1 MIMPRRLSA
10 VIVDDEPMSVDV
22 LLSDLESFGDIE
34 ILAAVNRASEALAS
48 VPLLKPDVL
57 FLDVELGADS
67 GIELLQ
73 TMRAKGLEPSTRVV
87 FYTAFDKYVIDALRS
102 SAFDFLLKPYMPDEL
117 YKVMERIRTD
127 FSTGRIA
134 RQNLSELTMRMPASS
149 SSGRFAIQTVNS
161 LMFLRPSEVLYFE
174 YSGIKRCWSVVLS
187 DLKSHRLRLSIKARD
202 ILALDKSFV
211 KVNSDT
217 ILNIDYLSY
226 VENGSLRCVLVPPY
240 DSVSIVASRRHFSDL
255 RDALTTL

>member
-22 LLSDLESFGDIE
+22 LRSDLESFGDIE

-57 FLDVELGADS
+57 FLDVELGTDS

-73 TMRAKGLEPSTRVV
+73 SMRAKGLEPSTRVV

-117 YKVMERIRTD
+117 DKVMERIRAD
-127 FSTGRIA
+127 FSAGRVA
-134 RQNLSELTMRMPASS
+134 EQNISELTMRMPAS

-161 LMFLRPSEVLYFE
+161 LMFLRPSDVLYFE
-174 YSGIKRCWSVVLS
+174 YSGIRRCWSVVLS
-187 DLKSHRLRLSIKARD
+187 DLKGHRLRMSIKARD
-202 ILALDKSFV
+202 ILVLSKSFV

-240 DSVSIVASRRHFSDL
+240 DSISIVASRRHFSDL
-255 RDALTTL
+255 RDALTML

>member
-1 MIMPRRLSA
+1 MPRRLSA

-22 LLSDLESFGDIE
+22 LRSDLESFGDIE

-134 RQNLSELTMRMPASS
+134 RHNL
-149 SSGRFAIQTVNS
+149 
-161 LMFLRPSEVLYFE
+161 
-174 YSGIKRCWSVVLS
+174 
-187 DLKSHRLRLSIKARD
+187 
-202 ILALDKSFV
+202 
-211 KVNSDT
+211 
-217 ILNIDYLSY
+217 
-226 VENGSLRCVLVPPY
+226 
-240 DSVSIVASRRHFSDL
+240 
-255 RDALTTL
+255 

>member
-22 LLSDLESFGDIE
+22 LRSDLESFGDIE

-57 FLDVELGADS
+57 FLDVELGTDS

-73 TMRAKGLEPSTRVV
+73 SMRAKGLEPSTRVV

-117 YKVMERIRTD
+117 DKVMERIRAD
-127 FSTGRIA
+127 FSAGRVA
-134 RQNLSELTMRMPASS
+134 EQNISELTMRMPAS

-161 LMFLRPSEVLYFE
+161 LMFLRPSDVLYFE
-174 YSGIKRCWSVVLS
+174 YSGIRRCWSVVLS
-187 DLKSHRLRLSIKARD
+187 DLKSHRLRMSIKARD
-202 ILALDKSFV
+202 IWVLSKSFV

-240 DSVSIVASRRHFSDL
+240 DSISIVASRRHFSDL
-255 RDALTTL
+255 RDALTML

>member
-1 MIMPRRLSA
+1 MSMPRRLSA

-22 LLSDLESFGDIE
+22 LRSDLESFGDIE

-57 FLDVELGADS
+57 FLDVELGTDS

-73 TMRAKGLEPSTRVV
+73 SMRAKGLEPSTSVV

-117 YKVMERIRTD
+117 DKVMERIRAD
-127 FSTGRIA
+127 FSAGRVA
-134 RQNLSELTMRMPASS
+134 EQNISELTMRKPAS

-161 LMFLRPSEVLYFE
+161 LMFLRPSDVLYFE
-174 YSGIKRCWSVVLS
+174 YSGIRRCWSVVLS
-187 DLKSHRLRLSIKARD
+187 DLKSHRLRMSIKARD
-202 ILALDKSFV
+202 ILVLSKSFV

-226 VENGSLRCVLVPPY
+226 VENGSLRYVLVPPY

>member
-1 MIMPRRLSA
+1 MIMPRRLSS

-22 LLSDLESFGDIE
+22 LRSDLESFGDIE

-57 FLDVELGADS
+57 FLDVELGTDS

-73 TMRAKGLEPSTRVV
+73 SMRAKGLEPSTRVV

-117 YKVMERIRTD
+117 DKVMERIRAD
-127 FSTGRIA
+127 FSAGRVA
-134 RQNLSELTMRMPASS
+134 EQNISELTMRMPAS

-161 LMFLRPSEVLYFE
+161 LMFLRPSDVLYFE
-174 YSGIKRCWSVVLS
+174 YSGIRRCWSVVLS
-187 DLKSHRLRLSIKARD
+187 DLKSHRLRMSIKARD
-202 ILALDKSFV
+202 ILVLSKSFV

-240 DSVSIVASRRHFSDL
+240 DSISIVASRRHFSDL
-255 RDALTTL
+255 RDALTML

>member
-22 LLSDLESFGDIE
+22 LRSDLESFGDIE

-57 FLDVELGADS
+57 FLDVELGTDS

-73 TMRAKGLEPSTRVV
+73 SMRAKGLEPSTRVV

-117 YKVMERIRTD
+117 DKVMERIRAD
-127 FSTGRIA
+127 FSAGRVA
-134 RQNLSELTMRMPASS
+134 EQNISELTMRMPTS

-161 LMFLRPSEVLYFE
+161 LMFLRPSDVLYFE
-174 YSGIKRCWSVVLS
+174 YSGIRRCWSVVLS
-187 DLKSHRLRLSIKARD
+187 DLKSHRLRMSIKARD
-202 ILALDKSFV
+202 ILVLSKSFV

-240 DSVSIVASRRHFSDL
+240 DSISIVASRRHFSDL
-255 RDALTTL
+255 RDALTML

>member
-22 LLSDLESFGDIE
+22 LRSDLESFGDIE

-57 FLDVELGADS
+57 FLDVELGTYS

-73 TMRAKGLEPSTRVV
+73 SMRAKGLEPSTRVV

-117 YKVMERIRTD
+117 DKVMERIRAD
-127 FSTGRIA
+127 FSAGRVA
-134 RQNLSELTMRMPASS
+134 EQNISELTMRMPAS

-161 LMFLRPSEVLYFE
+161 LMFLRPSDVLYFE
-174 YSGIKRCWSVVLS
+174 YSGIRRCWSVVLS
-187 DLKSHRLRLSIKARD
+187 DLKSHRLRMSIKARD
-202 ILALDKSFV
+202 ILVLSKSFV

>member
-22 LLSDLESFGDIE
+22 LRSDLESFGDIE

-57 FLDVELGADS
+57 FLDVELGTDS

-73 TMRAKGLEPSTRVV
+73 SMRAKGLEPSTRVV

-117 YKVMERIRTD
+117 DKVMERIRAD
-127 FSTGRIA
+127 FSAGRVA
-134 RQNLSELTMRMPASS
+134 EQNISELTMRMPAS

-161 LMFLRPSEVLYFE
+161 LMFLRPSDVLYFE
-174 YSGIKRCWSVVLS
+174 YSGIRRCWSVVLS
-187 DLKSHRLRLSIKARD
+187 DLKSHRLRMSIKARD
-202 ILALDKSFV
+202 ILVLSKSFV
-211 KVNSDT
+211 KVNSGT

>member
-22 LLSDLESFGDIE
+22 LRSDLESFGDIE

-57 FLDVELGADS
+57 FLDVELGTDS

-73 TMRAKGLEPSTRVV
+73 SMRAKGLEPSTRVV

-117 YKVMERIRTD
+117 DKVMERIRAD
-127 FSTGRIA
+127 FSAGRVA
-134 RQNLSELTMRMPASS
+134 EQNISELTMRMPASS
-149 SSGRFAIQTVNS
+149 SDRFAIQTVNS
-161 LMFLRPSEVLYFE
+161 LMFLRPSDVLYFE
-174 YSGIKRCWSVVLS
+174 YSGIRRCWSVVLS
-187 DLKSHRLRLSIKARD
+187 DLKSHRLRMSIKARD
-202 ILALDKSFV
+202 ILVLSKSFV

-240 DSVSIVASRRHFSDL
+240 DSISIVASRRHFSDL
-255 RDALTTL
+255 RDALTML

>member
-22 LLSDLESFGDIE
+22 LRSDLESFGDIE

-57 FLDVELGADS
+57 FLDVELGTDS

-73 TMRAKGLEPSTRVV
+73 SMRAKGLEPSTRVV
-87 FYTAFDKYVIDALRS
+87 FYTAFDKYVIDALCS

-117 YKVMERIRTD
+117 DKVMERIRAD
-127 FSTGRIA
+127 FSAGRVA
-134 RQNLSELTMRMPASS
+134 EQNISELTMRMPAS

-161 LMFLRPSEVLYFE
+161 LMFLRPSDVLYFE
-174 YSGIKRCWSVVLS
+174 YSGIRRCWSVVLS
-187 DLKSHRLRLSIKARD
+187 DLKSHRLRMSIKARD
-202 ILALDKSFV
+202 ILVLSKSFV

-240 DSVSIVASRRHFSDL
+240 DSISIVASRRHFSDL
-255 RDALTTL
+255 RDALTML

>member
-22 LLSDLESFGDIE
+22 LRSDLESFGDIE

-127 FSTGRIA
+127 FSAGRVA
-134 RQNLSELTMRMPASS
+134 EQNISELTMRMPAS

-161 LMFLRPSEVLYFE
+161 LMFLRPSDVLYFE
-174 YSGIKRCWSVVLS
+174 YSGIRRCWSVVLS
-187 DLKSHRLRLSIKARD
+187 DLKSHRLRMSIKARD
-202 ILALDKSFV
+202 ILVLSKSFV

-226 VENGSLRCVLVPPY
+226 VENGSLRSVLVPPY
-240 DSVSIVASRRHFSDL
+240 DSISIVASRRHFSDL
-255 RDALTTL
+255 RDALTML

>member
-1 MIMPRRLSA
+1 MIMPRRLSS

-22 LLSDLESFGDIE
+22 LRSDLESFGDIE

-57 FLDVELGADS
+57 FLDVELGTDS

-73 TMRAKGLEPSTRVV
+73 SMRAKGLEPSTRVV

-117 YKVMERIRTD
+117 DEVMERIRAD
-127 FSTGRIA
+127 FSAGRVA
-134 RQNLSELTMRMPASS
+134 EQNISELTMRMPAS

-161 LMFLRPSEVLYFE
+161 LMFLRPSDVLYFE
-174 YSGIKRCWSVVLS
+174 YSGIRRCWSVVLS
-187 DLKSHRLRLSIKARD
+187 DLKSHRLRMSIKARD
-202 ILALDKSFV
+202 ILVLSKSFV

-240 DSVSIVASRRHFSDL
+240 DSISIVASRRHFSDL
-255 RDALTTL
+255 RDALTML

>member
-1 MIMPRRLSA
+1 MIMPRRLSS

-22 LLSDLESFGDIE
+22 LRSDLESFGDIE

-57 FLDVELGADS
+57 FLDVELGTDS

-73 TMRAKGLEPSTRVV
+73 SMRAKGLEPSTRVV

-117 YKVMERIRTD
+117 DKVMERIRAD
-127 FSTGRIA
+127 FSAGRVA
-134 RQNLSELTMRMPASS
+134 EQNISELTIRMPAS

-161 LMFLRPSEVLYFE
+161 LMFLRPSDVLYFE
-174 YSGIKRCWSVVLS
+174 YSGIRRCWSVVLS
-187 DLKSHRLRLSIKARD
+187 DLKSHRLRMSIKARD
-202 ILALDKSFV
+202 ILVLSKSFV

-240 DSVSIVASRRHFSDL
+240 DSISIVASRRHFSDL
-255 RDALTTL
+255 RDALTML

>member
-22 LLSDLESFGDIE
+22 LRSDLESFGDIE
-34 ILAAVNRASEALAS
+34 ILAAVNRSSEALAS

-57 FLDVELGADS
+57 FLDVELGTDS

-73 TMRAKGLEPSTRVV
+73 SMRAKGLEPSTRVV

-117 YKVMERIRTD
+117 DKVMERIRAD
-127 FSTGRIA
+127 FSAGRVA
-134 RQNLSELTMRMPASS
+134 EQNISELTMRMPAS

-161 LMFLRPSEVLYFE
+161 LMFLRPSDVLYFE
-174 YSGIKRCWSVVLS
+174 YSGIRRCWSVVLS
-187 DLKSHRLRLSIKARD
+187 DLKSHRLRMSIKARD
-202 ILALDKSFV
+202 ILVLSKSFV

-240 DSVSIVASRRHFSDL
+240 DSISIVASRRHFSDL
-255 RDALTTL
+255 RDALTML

>member
-22 LLSDLESFGDIE
+22 LRSDLESFGDIE
-34 ILAAVNRASEALAS
+34 ILAAVNRASEAIAS

-57 FLDVELGADS
+57 FLDVELGTDS

-73 TMRAKGLEPSTRVV
+73 SMRAKGLEPSTRVV

-117 YKVMERIRTD
+117 DKVMERIRAD
-127 FSTGRIA
+127 FSAGRVA
-134 RQNLSELTMRMPASS
+134 EQNISELTMRMPAS

-161 LMFLRPSEVLYFE
+161 LMFLRPSDVLYFE
-174 YSGIKRCWSVVLS
+174 YSGIRRCWSVVLS
-187 DLKSHRLRLSIKARD
+187 DLKSHRLRMSIKARD
-202 ILALDKSFV
+202 ILVLSKSFV

-240 DSVSIVASRRHFSDL
+240 DSISIVASRRHFSDL
-255 RDALTTL
+255 RDALTML

>member
-22 LLSDLESFGDIE
+22 LRSDLESFGDIE

-57 FLDVELGADS
+57 FLDVELGTDS

-73 TMRAKGLEPSTRVV
+73 SMRAKGLEPSTRVV

-117 YKVMERIRTD
+117 DKVMERIRAD
-127 FSTGRIA
+127 FSAGRVSE
-134 RQNLSELTMRMPASS
+134 QNISELTMRMPAS

-161 LMFLRPSEVLYFE
+161 LMFLRPSDVLYFE
-174 YSGIKRCWSVVLS
+174 YSGIRRCWSVVLS
-187 DLKSHRLRLSIKARD
+187 DLKSHRLRMSIKARD
-202 ILALDKSFV
+202 ILVLSKSFV

-240 DSVSIVASRRHFSDL
+240 DSISIVASRRHFSDL
-255 RDALTTL
+255 RDALTML

>member
-1 MIMPRRLSA
+1 MIMLRRLSA

-22 LLSDLESFGDIE
+22 LRSDLESFGDIE
-34 ILAAVNRASEALAS
+34 ILATVNRASEALAS

-57 FLDVELGADS
+57 FLDVELGTDS

-73 TMRAKGLEPSTRVV
+73 SMRAKGLEPSTRVV

-117 YKVMERIRTD
+117 DKVMERIRAD
-127 FSTGRIA
+127 FSAGRVA
-134 RQNLSELTMRMPASS
+134 EQNISELTMRMPAS

-161 LMFLRPSEVLYFE
+161 LMFLRPSDVLYFE
-174 YSGIKRCWSVVLS
+174 YSGIRRCWSVVLS
-187 DLKSHRLRLSIKARD
+187 DLKSHRLRMSIKARD
-202 ILALDKSFV
+202 ILVLSKSFV

-240 DSVSIVASRRHFSDL
+240 DSISIVASRRHFSDL
-255 RDALTTL
+255 RDALTML

>member
-22 LLSDLESFGDIE
+22 LRSDLESFGDIE

-57 FLDVELGADS
+57 FLDVELGTDS

-73 TMRAKGLEPSTRVV
+73 SMRAKGLEPSTRVV

-117 YKVMERIRTD
+117 DKVMERIRAD
-127 FSTGRIA
+127 FSAGRVA
-134 RQNLSELTMRMPASS
+134 EQNISELTMRMPAS

-161 LMFLRPSEVLYFE
+161 LMFLRPSDVLYFE
-174 YSGIKRCWSVVLS
+174 YSGIRRCWSVVLS
-187 DLKSHRLRLSIKARD
+187 DLKSHLLRMSIKARD
-202 ILALDKSFV
+202 ILVLSKSFV

-240 DSVSIVASRRHFSDL
+240 DSISIVASRRHFSDL
-255 RDALTTL
+255 RDALTML

>member
-22 LLSDLESFGDIE
+22 LRSDLESFGDIE

-57 FLDVELGADS
+57 FLDVELGTDS

-73 TMRAKGLEPSTRVV
+73 SMRAKGLEPSTRVV

-117 YKVMERIRTD
+117 DKVMERIRAD
-127 FSTGRIA
+127 FSAGRVA
-134 RQNLSELTMRMPASS
+134 EQNISELTMRMPAS

-161 LMFLRPSEVLYFE
+161 LMFLRPSDVLYFE
-174 YSGIKRCWSVVLS
+174 YSGIRRCWSVVLS
-187 DLKSHRLRLSIKARD
+187 DLKSHRLRMSIKARD
-202 ILALDKSFV
+202 ILVLSKSFV

-240 DSVSIVASRRHFSDL
+240 DSISIVASRRHFSDL
-255 RDALTTL
+255 RDALTML

>member
-22 LLSDLESFGDIE
+22 LRSDLESFGDIE

-57 FLDVELGADS
+57 FLDVELGTDS

-73 TMRAKGLEPSTRVV
+73 SMRAKGLEPSTRVV

-117 YKVMERIRTD
+117 DKVMERIRAD
-127 FSTGRIA
+127 FSAGRVA
-134 RQNLSELTMRMPASS
+134 EQNISKLTMRMPAS

-161 LMFLRPSEVLYFE
+161 LMFLRPSDVLYFE
-174 YSGIKRCWSVVLS
+174 YSGIRRCWSVVLS
-187 DLKSHRLRLSIKARD
+187 DLKSHRLRMSIKARD
-202 ILALDKSFV
+202 ILVLSKSFV

-240 DSVSIVASRRHFSDL
+240 DSISIVASRRHFSDL
-255 RDALTTL
+255 RDALTML

>member
-22 LLSDLESFGDIE
+22 LRSDLESFGDIE
-34 ILAAVNRASEALAS
+34 ILATVNRASEALAS

-57 FLDVELGADS
+57 FLDVELGTDS

-73 TMRAKGLEPSTRVV
+73 SMRAKGLEPSTRVV

-117 YKVMERIRTD
+117 DKVMERIRAD
-127 FSTGRIA
+127 FSAGRVA
-134 RQNLSELTMRMPASS
+134 EQNISELTMRMPAS

-161 LMFLRPSEVLYFE
+161 LMFLRPSDVLYFE
-174 YSGIKRCWSVVLS
+174 YSGIRRCWSVVLS
-187 DLKSHRLRLSIKARD
+187 DLKSHRLRMSIKARD
-202 ILALDKSFV
+202 ILVLSKSFV

-240 DSVSIVASRRHFSDL
+240 DSISIVASRRHFSDL
-255 RDALTTL
+255 RDALTML

>member
-10 VIVDDEPMSVDV
+10 VIVDDESMSVDV
-22 LLSDLESFGDIE
+22 LRSDLESFGDIE

-57 FLDVELGADS
+57 FLDVELGTDS

-73 TMRAKGLEPSTRVV
+73 SMRAKGLEPSTRVV

-117 YKVMERIRTD
+117 DKVMERIRAD
-127 FSTGRIA
+127 FSAGRVA
-134 RQNLSELTMRMPASS
+134 EQNISELTMRMPAS

-161 LMFLRPSEVLYFE
+161 LMFLRPSDVLYFE
-174 YSGIKRCWSVVLS
+174 YSGIRRCWSVVLS
-187 DLKSHRLRLSIKARD
+187 DLKSHRLRMSIKARD
-202 ILALDKSFV
+202 ILVLSKSFV

-240 DSVSIVASRRHFSDL
+240 DSISIVASRRHFSDL
-255 RDALTTL
+255 RDALTML

>member
-22 LLSDLESFGDIE
+22 LRSDLESFGDIE

-57 FLDVELGADS
+57 FLDVELGTDS

-73 TMRAKGLEPSTRVV
+73 SMRAKGLEPSTRGV
-87 FYTAFDKYVIDALRS
+87 FYTAFVKYVIDALRS

-117 YKVMERIRTD
+117 DKVMERIRAD
-127 FSTGRIA
+127 FSAGRVA
-134 RQNLSELTMRMPASS
+134 EQNISELTMRMPAS

-161 LMFLRPSEVLYFE
+161 LMFLRPSDVLYFE
-174 YSGIKRCWSVVLS
+174 YSGIRRCWSVVLS
-187 DLKSHRLRLSIKARD
+187 DLKSHRLRMSIKARD
-202 ILALDKSFV
+202 ILVLSKSFV

-240 DSVSIVASRRHFSDL
+240 DSISIVASRRHFSDL
-255 RDALTTL
+255 RDALTML

>member
-22 LLSDLESFGDIE
+22 LRSDLESFGDIE

-127 FSTGRIA
+127 FSAGRVA
-134 RQNLSELTMRMPASS
+134 EQNISELTMRMPAS

-161 LMFLRPSEVLYFE
+161 LMFLRPSDVLYFE
-174 YSGIKRCWSVVLS
+174 YSGIRRCWSVVLS
-187 DLKSHRLRLSIKARD
+187 DLKSHRLRMSIKARD
-202 ILALDKSFV
+202 ILVLSKSFV

-240 DSVSIVASRRHFSDL
+240 DSISIVASRRHFSDL
-255 RDALTTL
+255 RDALTML

>member
-22 LLSDLESFGDIE
+22 LRSDLEFFGDIE

-57 FLDVELGADS
+57 FLDVELGTDS

-73 TMRAKGLEPSTRVV
+73 SMRAKGLEPSTRVV

-117 YKVMERIRTD
+117 DKVMERIRAD
-127 FSTGRIA
+127 FSAGRVA
-134 RQNLSELTMRMPASS
+134 EQNISELTMRMPAS

-161 LMFLRPSEVLYFE
+161 LMFLRPSDVLYFE
-174 YSGIKRCWSVVLS
+174 YSGIRRCWSVVLS
-187 DLKSHRLRLSIKARD
+187 DLKSHRLRMSIKARD
-202 ILALDKSFV
+202 ILVLSKSFV

-240 DSVSIVASRRHFSDL
+240 DSISIVASRRHFSDL
-255 RDALTTL
+255 RDALTML

>member
-22 LLSDLESFGDIE
+22 LRSDLESFGDIE

-57 FLDVELGADS
+57 FLDVELGTDS

-73 TMRAKGLEPSTRVV
+73 SMRAKGLEPSTRVV

-117 YKVMERIRTD
+117 DKVMERIRAD
-127 FSTGRIA
+127 FSAGRVA
-134 RQNLSELTMRMPASS
+134 EQNISELTMRMPAS

-161 LMFLRPSEVLYFE
+161 LMFLRPSDVLYFE
-174 YSGIKRCWSVVLS
+174 YSGIRRCWSVVLS
-187 DLKSHRLRLSIKARD
+187 DLKSHRLRMSIKARD
-202 ILALDKSFV
+202 ILVLSKSFV
-211 KVNSDT
+211 KVNSGT

-240 DSVSIVASRRHFSDL
+240 DSISIVASRRHFSDL
-255 RDALTTL
+255 HNALTML

>member
-1 MIMPRRLSA
+1 MPRRLSA

-22 LLSDLESFGDIE
+22 LRSDLESFGDIE

-127 FSTGRIA
+127 FSAGRVA
-134 RQNLSELTMRMPASS
+134 EQNISELTMRMPAS

-161 LMFLRPSEVLYFE
+161 LMFLRPSDVLYFE
-174 YSGIKRCWSVVLS
+174 YSGIRRCWSVVLS
-187 DLKSHRLRLSIKARD
+187 DLKSHRLRMSIKARD
-202 ILALDKSFV
+202 ILVLSKSFV

-240 DSVSIVASRRHFSDL
+240 DSISIVASRRHFSDL
-255 RDALTTL
+255 RDALTML

>member
-22 LLSDLESFGDIE
+22 LRSDLESFGDIE

-57 FLDVELGADS
+57 FLDVELGTDS

-73 TMRAKGLEPSTRVV
+73 SMRAKGLEPFTRVV

-117 YKVMERIRTD
+117 DKVMERIRAD
-127 FSTGRIA
+127 FSAGRVA
-134 RQNLSELTMRMPASS
+134 EQNISELTMRMPAS

-161 LMFLRPSEVLYFE
+161 LMFLRPSDVLYFE
-174 YSGIKRCWSVVLS
+174 YSGIRRCWSVVLS
-187 DLKSHRLRLSIKARD
+187 DLKSHRLRMSIKARD
-202 ILALDKSFV
+202 ILVLSKSFV

-240 DSVSIVASRRHFSDL
+240 DSISIVASRRHFSDL
-255 RDALTTL
+255 RDALTML

>member
-22 LLSDLESFGDIE
+22 LRSDLESFGDIE

-48 VPLLKPDVL
+48 VPLLKSDVL
-57 FLDVELGADS
+57 FLDVELGTDS

-73 TMRAKGLEPSTRVV
+73 SMRAKGLEPSTRVV

-117 YKVMERIRTD
+117 DKVMERIRAD
-127 FSTGRIA
+127 FSAGRVA
-134 RQNLSELTMRMPASS
+134 EQNISELTMRMPAP

-161 LMFLRPSEVLYFE
+161 LMFLRPSDVLYFE
-174 YSGIKRCWSVVLS
+174 YSGIRRCWSVVLS
-187 DLKSHRLRLSIKARD
+187 DLKSHRLRMSIKARD
-202 ILALDKSFV
+202 ILVLSKSFV

-240 DSVSIVASRRHFSDL
+240 DSISIVASRRHFSDL
-255 RDALTTL
+255 RDALTML

>member
-22 LLSDLESFGDIE
+22 LRSDLESFGDIE

-57 FLDVELGADS
+57 FLDVELGTDS

-73 TMRAKGLEPSTRVV
+73 SMRAKGLEPSTRVV

-117 YKVMERIRTD
+117 DKVMERIRAD
-127 FSTGRIA
+127 FSAGRVA
-134 RQNLSELTMRMPASS
+134 EQNISELTMRMPTS

-161 LMFLRPSEVLYFE
+161 LMFLRPSDVLYFE
-174 YSGIKRCWSVVLS
+174 YSGIRRCWSVVLS
-187 DLKSHRLRLSIKARD
+187 DFKSHRLRMSIKARD
-202 ILALDKSFV
+202 ILVLSKSFV

-240 DSVSIVASRRHFSDL
+240 DSISIVASRRHFSDL
-255 RDALTTL
+255 RDALTML

>member
-22 LLSDLESFGDIE
+22 LRSDLESFGDIE

-57 FLDVELGADS
+57 FLDVELGTGS

-73 TMRAKGLEPSTRVV
+73 SMRAKGLEPSTRVV

-117 YKVMERIRTD
+117 DKVMERIRAD
-127 FSTGRIA
+127 FSAGRVA
-134 RQNLSELTMRMPASS
+134 EQNISELTMRMPAS

-161 LMFLRPSEVLYFE
+161 LMFLRPSDVLYFE
-174 YSGIKRCWSVVLS
+174 YSGIRRCWSVVLS
-187 DLKSHRLRLSIKARD
+187 DLKGHRLRMSIKARD
-202 ILALDKSFV
+202 ILVLSKSFV

-240 DSVSIVASRRHFSDL
+240 DSISIVASRRHFSDL
-255 RDALTTL
+255 RDALTML

>member
-22 LLSDLESFGDIE
+22 LRSDLESFGDIE

-57 FLDVELGADS
+57 FLDVELGTDS

-73 TMRAKGLEPSTRVV
+73 SMRAKGLEPSTRVV

-117 YKVMERIRTD
+117 DKVMERIRAD
-127 FSTGRIA
+127 FSAGRVA
-134 RQNLSELTMRMPASS
+134 EQNISELTMRMPAA

-161 LMFLRPSEVLYFE
+161 LMFLRPSDVLYFE
-174 YSGIKRCWSVVLS
+174 YSGIRRCWSVVLS
-187 DLKSHRLRLSIKARD
+187 DLKSHRLRMSIKARD
-202 ILALDKSFV
+202 ILVLSKSFV

-240 DSVSIVASRRHFSDL
+240 DSISIVASRRHFSDL
-255 RDALTTL
+255 RDALTML